1 MDKKKIA
8 AVAAAI
14 SFLQMEKE
22 ENALKSMK
30 KNAYKNFRQKNAPD
44 WQSHGIKNIM
54 SGRKSNIKNR

>member
-1 MDKKKIA
+1 MDKKKMA

-14 SFLQMEKE
+14 NFLQIEKE
-22 ENALKSMK
+22 EKALKFMK
-30 KNAYKNFRQKNAPD
+30 KNAYKKFSQKNSVD